1 MYFLSKK
8 CTVGSLCMNL
18 IIYNS
23 EINFQQYVM
32 FRTVKEVPTNVEML
46 VFYGIDYA
54 SQLSIKV
61 EVSYH

>member
-1 MYFLSKK
+1 
-8 CTVGSLCMNL
+8 MNL
-18 IIYNS
+18 MIYNS

-46 VFYGIDYA
+46 VFYGTDYA
-54 SQLSIKV
+54 SQLSINM